1 MARAGEG
8 APALGTRI
16 AADILKVAAPALE
29 AHVLAALEAASPRVA
44 AAVRSLLVTFED
56 LVGLEDR
63 TLQEVLKEVS
73 REELLLALKTASPAM
88 RAKIFGNLPHRAA
101 ELFEED
107 LGTMARVPL
116 RRSRAQRASWPRPL
130 LRAERRIAPRAG
142 DGDALV

>member
-1 MARAGEG
+1 
-8 APALGTRI
+8 
-16 AADILKVAAPALE
+16 
-29 AHVLAALEAASPRVA
+29 
-44 AAVRSLLVTFED
+44 VTFED

-116 RRSRAQRASWPRPL
+116 RRSRARAGEHRGAARR
-130 LRAERRIAPRAG
+130 LRAERRIATEAG
-142 DGDALV
+142 DDDALV